1 MAHFAKIDENN
12 VVTEVI
18 VVNNDALHNLPFPES
33 EPVGVA
39 FCQSLFGADTIWKQ
53 TSYNG
58 NFRGCYASKNYTY
71 DSAIDEFVPPP
82 PPPLSNFIIQIQ
94 NRVGVLPP
102 QNLSE
107 SELP

>member
-18 VVNNDALHNLPFPES
+18 VINNDVVQNLPFPES
-33 EPVGVA
+33 EPIGVE
-39 FCQSLFGADTIWKQ
+39 FCQSLFGVNTVWKQ

-58 NFRGCYASKNYTY
+58 NFRGRYAGINYTY
-71 DSAIDEFVPPP
+71 DPVIDEFIP
-82 PPPLSNFIIQIQ
+82 PPPLPLSNDITQIQ
-94 NRVGVLPP
+94 NRVGVLAP